1 MTNAEIEAFLTIC
14 EYGSISKA
22 AEKLF
27 ISQSSLSTKIK
38 TLENKMGCALFV
50 RGKGLRGIHLTEE
63 GRRFLELAIKYQ
75 KIIDEM
81 MEIGKTNKTPKLR
94 VSSINSMGTYLLT
107 PAYENFLQKMPDVV
121 LEIQDMATDSVY
133 ISMENGFTDL
143 GFTVSRRENR
153 KTVTYPA
160 FSEPMVFICPYN
172 ADYPDV
178 IELNMLDIKN
188 EVYIYWFDEFDKW
201 HKDAFG
207 PNAIPQLQL
216 EIMSQLEFF
225 VTKNKN
231 WAIAPK
237 SVACGLARD
246 NKVKI
251 CSLAFDVPN
260 RVTYCV
266 YVPDKSKAAIIKC
279 FLGCFKDTLLS
290 FKDMDIDIYI

>member
-38 TLENKMGCALFV
+38 TLEKKVGCALFV
-50 RGKGLRGIHLTEE
+50 RSKGIRGIHLTDD
-63 GRRFLELAIKYQ
+63 GRKFLELAIKYQ

-81 MEIGKTNKTPKLR
+81 MEIGKTDKTSKLR
-94 VSSINSMGTYLLT
+94 VSSFNSMGTYLLT
-107 PAYENFLQKMPDVV
+107 PAYENFLIKMPDVV

-133 ISMENGFTDL
+133 ESMENGLTDL
-143 GFTVSRRENR
+143 GFILSRRESK

-160 FSEPMVFICPYN
+160 FSEPMVFICPQN
-172 ADYPDV
+172 SNYPDI
-178 IELNMLDIKN
+178 IELNMLDVKN
-188 EVYIYWFDEFDKW
+188 EIYIDWFNEFDKW
-201 HKDAFG
+201 HKEAFG
-207 PNAIPQLQL
+207 AKALPQLQL

-225 VTKNKN
+225 VTKNNN
-231 WAIAPK
+231 WTIAPK

-266 YVPDKSKAAIIKC
+266 YVPDKSKASIIKC

-290 FKDMDIDIYI
+290 FKNMDIDIYI

>member
-81 MEIGKTNKTPKLR
+81 MEIGKTSKTPKLR

-188 EVYIYWFDEFDKW
+188 EVYI
-201 HKDAFG
+201 
-207 PNAIPQLQL
+207 L
-216 EIMSQLEFF
+216 
-225 VTKNKN
+225 V
-231 WAIAPK
+231 
-237 SVACGLARD
+237 R
-246 NKVKI
+246 
-251 CSLAFDVPN
+251 
-260 RVTYCV
+260 
-266 YVPDKSKAAIIKC
+266 
-279 FLGCFKDTLLS
+279 
-290 FKDMDIDIYI
+290 

>member
-38 TLENKMGCALFV
+38 TLENKIGCSLFV
-50 RGKGLRGIHLTEE
+50 RGKGVRGIHLTDE

-81 MEIGKTNKTPKLR
+81 MEIGKTSKTPKLR

-107 PAYENFLQKMPDVV
+107 PAYEQFIQKMPDVI

-133 ISMENGFTDL
+133 VSMENGLTDL
-143 GFTVSRRENR
+143 GFTVSRRES
-153 KTVTYPA
+153 KKAVTYPA
-160 FSEPMVFICPYN
+160 FSEPMSFICPV
-172 ADYPDV
+172 DSHYPDV
-178 IELNMLDIKN
+178 VELNMLDIKN
-188 EVYIYWFDEFDKW
+188 EIYIDWFDEFDKW

-207 PNAIPQLQL
+207 SNAMPQIQL

-225 VTKNKN
+225 VTKKQN
-231 WAIAPK
+231 WAIVPK
-237 SVACGLARD
+237 SVAYGLACS
-246 NKVKI
+246 NKVKV

-266 YVPDKSKAAIIKC
+266 YVPDKSKASIIKC

-290 FKDMDIDIYI
+290 MENMDIDIYI